1 MKEIRRTALLER
13 VRGRDPRLIRITA
26 PAGYGKSM
34 LASEIS
40 EGYDRVAVCDCLGAT
55 EPIDV
60 AKRLLTAIAAWK
72 GDEATTIMM
81 GAACSDNDV
90 AAWTRLAVELWHDE
104 TRPALLV
111 IENLESLVGDVA
123 LRSPVETLLG
133 RPHGSATV
141 VICAREAVPLRTGRF
156 ASPETALAIG
166 YEDLR
171 FSEEEVAVI
180 LGENAAA
187 AAAVTELTN
196 GWPMV
201 VQLAA
206 RLPAG
211 TPLAHLSQ
219 VASSHVF
226 AELYTY
232 LADEVIATLRPQLR
246 SLLEAIAA
254 VPDAT
259 AADLKRLQIVDD
271 VESLLAELTSVAPFI
286 RREADGVIRVHP
298 LMQPALEPSAPRRDD
313 LRRSLAE
320 RAKADGDTLRAA
332 GLFLLLGDPD
342 ACACALEADPLAA
355 SPTPDMMDMALALD
369 EETLR
374 RHPLLWCAVV
384 ITARGLGYDKQEWLN
399 QADAIWRSLRGDEPL
414 GYRTTAY
421 FTLAN
426 AYMNMGRFDEGLR
439 LGDEFA
445 ASLNAEELGAMRPVI
460 ELWVSCYNGVADR
473 AVDLAEVERVCAPA
487 LASNLLRALWTY
499 EIAARVHRVNGA
511 RAEERAAL
519 ETSVQLGLS
528 TRLPIPACA
537 AAMDAAFGAWFA
549 GEDALAMR
557 YAGIVEDNMVPSVQD
572 GCVLM
577 VHALNERFDLVK
589 PMNAKNK
596 VRAYTFTI
604 AAGTVPDPTR
614 AMQFALQA
622 VAAADQSNQPF
633 ARIAARVA
641 LSCAQPERSHEWL
654 AEAVEISKATDAQ
667 RLKRD
672 TKLVA
677 RGDATGTMF
686 ATLISRFK
694 CKESPAPSREA
705 LKFHIMSGILER
717 PEGAVTLTGRELEV
731 MAFLSLRPGP
741 ATSDEIA
748 DAVWGESHNGDAQTS
763 LKVYISRLRK
773 RLGRYTS
780 IRSSAHGYA
789 IDGAIEVD
797 LVAVD
802 GVLRNIRHAVR
813 AGACDGA
820 ELQTLLWWFK
830 RLHAGPVGDLR
841 GRSWL
846 TARLA
851 AIEREVEELALLVA
865 REALKTGNYKDAARI
880 AADIISI
887 DACDEYA
894 TEILMRAHAALGE
907 MSAARR
913 VLKTY
918 ERALEDEV
926 GVRPSSDLY
935 SILDTTEGRTS
946 ALT

>member
-1 MKEIRRTALLER
+1 M
-13 VRGRDPRLIRITA
+13 
-26 PAGYGKSM
+26 
-34 LASEIS
+34 
-40 EGYDRVAVCDCLGAT
+40 
-55 EPIDV
+55 
-60 AKRLLTAIAAWK
+60 
-72 GDEATTIMM
+72 
-81 GAACSDNDV
+81 
-90 AAWTRLAVELWHDE
+90 
-104 TRPALLV
+104 
-111 IENLESLVGDVA
+111 
-123 LRSPVETLLG
+123 
-133 RPHGSATV
+133 
-141 VICAREAVPLRTGRF
+141 
-156 ASPETALAIG
+156 
-166 YEDLR
+166 
-171 FSEEEVAVI
+171 
-180 LGENAAA
+180 
-187 AAAVTELTN
+187 
-196 GWPMV
+196 
-201 VQLAA
+201 
-206 RLPAG
+206 
-211 TPLAHLSQ
+211 
-219 VASSHVF
+219 
-226 AELYTY
+226 
-232 LADEVIATLRPQLR
+232 
-246 SLLEAIAA
+246 
-254 VPDAT
+254 
-259 AADLKRLQIVDD
+259 
-271 VESLLAELTSVAPFI
+271 
-286 RREADGVIRVHP
+286 
-298 LMQPALEPSAPRRDD
+298 
-313 LRRSLAE
+313 
-320 RAKADGDTLRAA
+320 
-332 GLFLLLGDPD
+332 
-342 ACACALEADPLAA
+342 
-355 SPTPDMMDMALALD
+355 
-369 EETLR
+369 
-374 RHPLLWCAVV
+374 
-384 ITARGLGYDKQEWLN
+384 
-399 QADAIWRSLRGDEPL
+399 
-414 GYRTTAY
+414 
-421 FTLAN
+421 
-426 AYMNMGRFDEGLR
+426 
-439 LGDEFA
+439 
-445 ASLNAEELGAMRPVI
+445 
-460 ELWVSCYNGVADR
+460 
-473 AVDLAEVERVCAPA
+473 
-487 LASNLLRALWTY
+487 
-499 EIAARVHRVNGA
+499 HRVNGA

-654 AEAVEISKATDAQ
+654 AEAVEISKATDAP

-731 MAFLSLRPGP
+731 MAFLSLRP
-741 ATSDEIA
+741 
-748 DAVWGESHNGDAQTS
+748 